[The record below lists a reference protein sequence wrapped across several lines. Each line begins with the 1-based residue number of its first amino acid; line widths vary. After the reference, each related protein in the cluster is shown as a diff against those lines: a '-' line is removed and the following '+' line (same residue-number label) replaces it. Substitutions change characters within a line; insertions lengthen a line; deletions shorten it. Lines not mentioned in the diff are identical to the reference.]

1 MCCPGRWRRFDVVQ
15 NYWKPNL
22 HILPAGK
29 RPANASLLL
38 NSDMMKMLVDQAL
51 LQYDYV
57 IIDTA
62 PLTVSNDAIVFG
74 SWTSGIV
81 LVTARGLCRKKNLE
95 EVADSLRTAKVPVLG
110 FVFNFAN
117 PKKSHNEAYYYYYE
131 DGAKRSA
138 ARRGRKH

>member
-1 MCCPGRWRRFDVVQ
+1 M
-15 NYWKPNL
+15 L
-22 HILPAGK
+22 AI
-29 RPANASLLL
+29 LL
-38 NSDMMKMLVDQAL
+38 NRAWGYLCVES
-51 LQYDYV
+51 DYV

>member
-1 MCCPGRWRRFDVVQ
+1 M
-15 NYWKPNL
+15 L
-22 HILPAGK
+22 AI
-29 RPANASLLL
+29 LL
-38 NSDMMKMLVDQAL
+38 NRAWGHLCVES
-51 LQYDYV
+51 DYV

-74 SWTSGIV
+74 SWTSGII

-117 PKKSHNEAYYYYYE
+117 PKKSHNEAYYYYYYYYE

>member
-1 MCCPGRWRRFDVVQ
+1 MLSGQIAPVDVVQ
-15 NYWKPNL
+15 GTGLNL

-29 RPANASLLL
+29 RPANANLLL

-74 SWTSGIV
+74 SWTSGII
-81 LVTARGLCRKKNLE
+81 LVTAQACAE
-95 EVADSLRTAKVPVLG
+95 EES
-110 FVFNFAN
+110 
-117 PKKSHNEAYYYYYE
+117 
-131 DGAKRSA
+131 
-138 ARRGRKH
+138 